1 MWTEILKS
9 LPRDRAGLIEMLKE
23 DVAFRRLIRTLGRR
37 ELRGNHFIK
46 DFLRQVDDMETSGQ
60 LETFL
65 MVMQNTPPTD
75 YPLEKLKENL
85 ATLRK
90 TISYETDDLK
100 IQILDEGLALLDK
113 KESGELTDAEKNRL
127 NALHTQISRMVLPK
141 DRFNNRLRRDFRAKK
156 KTFLRG
162 FGGFTLTFAVP
173 EEKQQEFEQKVDEFA
188 AKTYEI
194 RQGQGETNVGQ
205 RSGKKLIT
213 NFLDGK
219 EFLDFLRANEQFKK
233 DFTELARPFGP
244 DLSGMGIK
252 AREDDAKTKLQ
263 ALHARKVVFKA
274 AEIDTITE
282 VNNYFDVVAEI
293 SGAKGV
299 FMPRKVETS
308 ERIDNLPPS
317 IFLLKNDANSI
328 KSRSSLSRL
337 RLNPYANKILLSGFS
352 RENWFERLFE
362 GVKME
367 ITSEKEAMDAIY
379 EDIFRI
385 YNGKKSK
392 LELDERDFSDLENL
406 SPNPK
411 TRKKQIKT
419 YIERK
424 EILGEIGGKAQEL
437 RLGRFKTDTETL
449 TVQEGEELKKI
460 LDNFR
465 ETEKLDQEE
474 FDETFGKIR
483 LVPLNPDGT
492 ESIEVK
498 LPSESPT
505 KESFSDRQ
513 KDLENLKE
521 RREKLAER
529 PLDEE
534 NEETQSKRDAKLAE
548 FDKSIRNLESRI
560 KSAPKGK
567 IRSTAERRGTET
579 ITPVA
584 RYAITLAEPITE
596 IDEDFEEQFLGFEK
610 EQTVKVGGLLEYLE
624 STSDVDLSDFSGQIS
639 RIRGFLGE
647 EPNFQNYVG
656 SLSPQEIKK
665 ATEMAS
671 GSQAFMDRIDPL
683 NSLAFLSNLN
693 ELMRGYPDAGLV
705 KKTLIQIADEQE
717 PSDKAALIDELNTK
731 MLPILKNMR
740 KFMFKS
746 VEDRLE
752 AIGKDY
758 LKLARGTQEKAIL
771 QAIEGFKEKRLLT
784 GGE

>member
-9 LPRDRAGLIEMLKE
+9 LPRNRAGLIEMLKD
-23 DVAFRRLIRTLGRR
+23 DVAFRRLIRTLGKK

-46 DFLRQVDDMETSGQ
+46 DFLRQVDDREKSKQ

-90 TISYETDDLK
+90 TISYEADDLK

-113 KESGELTDAEKNRL
+113 KESGELTDDEKNRL
-127 NALHTQISRMVLPK
+127 NKLHTRISTMTTPK
-141 DRFNNRLRRDFRAKK
+141 GDKYRRTARDFNAKK
-156 KTFLRG
+156 KTFLRN
-162 FGGFTLTFAVP
+162 FGGFTLTFAFP
-173 EEKQQEFEQKVDEFA
+173 KEKKKEFEQKVDEFG

-194 RQGQGETNVGQ
+194 RQGQGETNVGE
-205 RSGKKLIT
+205 RSDEKLIT

-219 EFLDFLRANEQFKK
+219 EFLDFLRSNEQFKK

-244 DLSGMGIK
+244 DLSGLGIK

-282 VNNYFDVVAEI
+282 VNNYFDVVAGLP
-293 SGAKGV
+293 GAKGV
-299 FMPRKVETS
+299 FMPRKVETTAKT
-308 ERIDNLPPS
+308 EEGIIGFIDVLPPS
-317 IFLLKNDANSI
+317 LFLLKNDANSI
-328 KSRSSLSRL
+328 KSRSSLSQL

-352 RENWFERLFE
+352 KENWFERLFE

-367 ITSEKEAMDAIY
+367 ITSEKEAMNAIY
-379 EDIFRI
+379 DDIFNI
-385 YNGKKSK
+385 YQGNDSQ
-392 LELDERDFSDLENL
+392 LELNERDFEGLENL
-406 SPNPK
+406 STNK
-411 TRKKQIKT
+411 KSRRKQIRT
-419 YIERK
+419 YIQRNELTGDLRN
-424 EILGEIGGKAQEL
+424 KAQEL
-437 RLGRFKTDTETL
+437 RLSRFGTDTETL
-449 TVQEGEELKKI
+449 TVQEGEKLKEI

-465 ETEKLDQEE
+465 KEEKLDQEG
-474 FDETFGKIR
+474 FDEVFGKIR
-483 LVPLNPDGT
+483 LVPLNADGE
-492 ESIEVK
+492 ESMPVK
-498 LPSESPT
+498 ISE
-505 KESFSDRQ
+505 
-513 KDLENLKE
+513 
-521 RREKLAER
+521 EK
-529 PLDEE
+529 
-534 NEETQSKRDAKLAE
+534 
-548 FDKSIRNLESRI
+548 
-560 KSAPKGK
+560 
-567 IRSTAERRGTET
+567 T
-579 ITPVA
+579 ITPTA
-584 RYAITLAEPITE
+584 RYAITLAEFDDDTE
-596 IDEDFEEQFLGFEK
+596 SFGKEETIKIGSLI
-610 EQTVKVGGLLEYLE
+610 EYLE
-624 STSDVDLSDFSGQIS
+624 DLGEIDVSGFSGQIS
-639 RIRGFLGE
+639 RIRGFLGRE
-647 EPNFQNYVG
+647 SNFQNYVG
-656 SLSPQEIKK
+656 SLTPEEIKRT
-665 ATEMAS
+665 TEMAS

-693 ELMRGYPDAGLV
+693 ELMQAYPDAGLV

-740 KFMFKS
+740 EFMFKS

-771 QAIEGFKEKRLLT
+771 QAIEGFKEKGLLT

>member
-156 KTFLRG
+156 KTFLRS

-483 LVPLNPDGT
+483 LVPLNADGE
-492 ESIEVK
+492 ESMPVK
-498 LPSESPT
+498 ISE
-505 KESFSDRQ
+505 
-513 KDLENLKE
+513 
-521 RREKLAER
+521 EK
-529 PLDEE
+529 
-534 NEETQSKRDAKLAE
+534 
-548 FDKSIRNLESRI
+548 
-560 KSAPKGK
+560 
-567 IRSTAERRGTET
+567 T
-579 ITPVA
+579 ITPTA

>member
-141 DRFNNRLRRDFRAKK
+141 DKFNNRLRRDFRAKK

-263 ALHARKVVFKA
+263 TLHARKVVFRA

-328 KSRSSLSRL
+328 KSRSSLSQL

-352 RENWFERLFE
+352 KENWFERLFE

-367 ITSEKEAMDAIY
+367 ITSEKEAKNAIY
-379 EDIFRI
+379 DDIFNI
-385 YNGKKSK
+385 YQGNDSQLG
-392 LELDERDFSDLENL
+392 LNERDFAGLENL
-406 SPNPK
+406 STNK
-411 TRKKQIKT
+411 KSRKKQIRT
-419 YIERK
+419 YIQRNELTGDLRN
-424 EILGEIGGKAQEL
+424 KAQEL
-437 RLGRFKTDTETL
+437 RLSRFGTDTETL
-449 TVQEGEELKKI
+449 TVQEGEELEKI
-460 LDNFR
+460 LDNYR

-474 FDETFGKIR
+474 FDEVFGKIR
-483 LVPLNPDGT
+483 LVPLNADGE
-492 ESIEVK
+492 ESMPVK
-498 LPSESPT
+498 ISE
-505 KESFSDRQ
+505 
-513 KDLENLKE
+513 
-521 RREKLAER
+521 EK
-529 PLDEE
+529 
-534 NEETQSKRDAKLAE
+534 
-548 FDKSIRNLESRI
+548 
-560 KSAPKGK
+560 
-567 IRSTAERRGTET
+567 T
-579 ITPVA
+579 ITPTA
-584 RYAITLAEPITE
+584 RYAISLAEFNDDTE
-596 IDEDFEEQFLGFEK
+596 SFEEEETIKIGSLI
-610 EQTVKVGGLLEYLE
+610 EYLE
-624 STSDVDLSDFSGQIS
+624 DLGEIDVSGFSGQIS
-639 RIRGFLGE
+639 RIRGFLGKE
-647 EPNFQNYVG
+647 SNFQNYVG
-656 SLSPQEIKK
+656 GLTSEEIKK

-693 ELMRGYPDAGLV
+693 ELMQGYPDAGLV
-705 KKTLIQIADEQE
+705 KKTLILIADEQE
-717 PSDKAALIDELNTK
+717 PSDKAALIDELNTN

-740 KFMFKS
+740 EFMFKS

>member
-483 LVPLNPDGT
+483 LVPLNADGE
-492 ESIEVK
+492 ESMPVK
-498 LPSESPT
+498 ISE
-505 KESFSDRQ
+505 
-513 KDLENLKE
+513 
-521 RREKLAER
+521 EK
-529 PLDEE
+529 
-534 NEETQSKRDAKLAE
+534 
-548 FDKSIRNLESRI
+548 
-560 KSAPKGK
+560 
-567 IRSTAERRGTET
+567 T
-579 ITPVA
+579 ITPTA